1 MEGIGHEAETVLKE
15 KEEQK
20 AQFVKLGFPFIG

>member
-1 MEGIGHEAETVLKE
+1 MEAIGHEAETVLKE
-15 KEEQK
+15 KEERE